1 MEQLT
6 FKHSFLKYLILFT
19 SLFLISIKANG
30 QELTSSQYI
39 EDLEFLKRELPKR
52 HKNLFAKTSE
62 EIFNDKVEIIKKKS
76 KSLNDES
83 FEIELYKLIKEI
95 DDEHTRIE
103 PIYKTVFPVK
113 FDFFKEGVF
122 VTSTD
127 ISNSNLLYKKLNG
140 IENSSLKEIT
150 EKFKN
155 IVKTDNQSYFKVY
168 FQNSINNPRILKGLS
183 ISKSN
188 LSSNFV
194 LDNVNYQ
201 IFSVQKEEFSS
212 KPVSKLLRYS
222 DNDNYFYKLID
233 NGKTL
238 YFNYQSCSE
247 QTGKP
252 FEYFSD
258 QLFKYIKDTK
268 PKRIIIDLRNNSGG
282 NSAILNPFLEKLR
295 NSYLNSKGSLFV
307 LIGKK
312 TFSSALMNAVDL
324 KRNYESILIGQST
337 SGNVNHYGE
346 TRGFRLPNSR
356 IIVGYS
362 TKYWEVW
369 KGYDGALTPDVKV
382 EYSMRNFKN
391 NVDEAIEYIVKN
403 YH

>member
-6 FKHSFLKYLILFT
+6 FKHSFLKYFILFT
-19 SLFLISIKANG
+19 SLFLLSIKANG
-30 QELTSSQYI
+30 QKLTSKQYI

-62 EIFNDKVEIIKKKS
+62 EIFNDKVEEIKKKS

-103 PIYKTVFPVK
+103 PIYKTIFPVK

-127 ISNSNLLYKKLNG
+127 ITNSSLLYKKLNG
-140 IENSSLKEIT
+140 IGNSTLKEIT
-150 EKFKN
+150 KKFKN

-188 LSSNFV
+188 LNSNFI

-201 IFSVQKEEFSS
+201 IFSVQKEKFSS

-222 DNDNYFYKLID
+222 DDDNYSYKLID

-238 YFNYQSCSE
+238 YFNYLSCSE
-247 QTGKP
+247 QTEKP
-252 FEYFSD
+252 FEYFSN
-258 QLFKYIKDTK
+258 QLFKSIKDKK

-282 NSAILNPFLEKLR
+282 NSAILNPFLEKLQK
-295 NSYLNSKGSLFV
+295 SYLNKKGSLFV

-346 TRGFRLPNSR
+346 TRGFRLPNSK

-369 KGYDGALTPDVKV
+369 KGYEGALTPDVKV
-382 EYSMRNFKN
+382 EYSMKNFKN
-391 NVDEAIEYIVKN
+391 NVDEAIEYIIKN
-403 YH
+403 YR

>member
-1 MEQLT
+1 MERLT
-6 FKHSFLKYLILFT
+6 FKHYFLKYFILFT
-19 SLFLISIKANG
+19 FLFLIVIKVNG
-30 QELTSSQYI
+30 QKPTSKQYI
-39 EDLEFLKRELPKR
+39 DDLEFLKRELPKR
-52 HKNLFAKTSE
+52 HKNLFTKTSE
-62 EIFNDKVEIIKKKS
+62 EIFNDKVEKIKQKS
-76 KSLNDES
+76 KSLNNVN

-103 PIYKTVFPVK
+103 PIYKTIFPVK
-113 FDFFKEGVF
+113 FNFFKEGVF

-127 ISNSNLLYKKLNG
+127 VINSNLLYKKLNG
-140 IENSSLKEIT
+140 IGNNPLKKIIK
-150 EKFKN
+150 KFKKLFN
-155 IVKTDNQSYFKVY
+155 DDNQSYFRVC
-168 FQNSINNPRILKGLS
+168 FQNSINNPRILKGLN

-188 LSSNFV
+188 LNSIFT
-194 LDNVNYQ
+194 LDGINYQ
-201 IFSVQKEEFSS
+201 IYSIQKEKFSS

-222 DNDNYFYKLID
+222 NNDNYWYELID

-247 QTGKP
+247 QFEKP
-252 FEYFSD
+252 FEYFSN
-258 QLFKYIKDTK
+258 QLFKFIENKK
-268 PKRIIIDLRNNSGG
+268 PKKIIIDLRNNSGG
-282 NSAILNPFLEKLR
+282 NSAVLNPFLEKLQK
-295 NSYLNSKGSLFV
+295 NYLNKKGSLFV

-312 TFSSALMNAVDL
+312 TFSSALMNAVNL

-362 TKYWEVW
+362 TKYWEIW
-369 KGYDGALTPDVKV
+369 KGYNGALTPDVKI
-382 EYSMRNFKN
+382 EYSIKNFKN
-391 NVDEAIEYIVKN
+391 SIDEAIEYVIKN